1 MFNVAAFSSAF
12 SSAFSIDL
20 SQWFKVLISLFGTVL
35 GAWILYL
42 ILFFGLRSIFR
53 KLDRDIALVTLNV
66 SSYPALSLFILGS
79 LRLTFLNLTDN
90 TPILWLERILMS
102 GIVIS
107 ATYWVYQIFTQ
118 VIIYYLKDYSQDSEV
133 MWDDVLLPLLEGIIP
148 IIVFFLGGTILL
160 QVALDIDLTGAW
172 LTLGGATFVIGFAVR
187 DILANFFSG
196 IVLLLDSPFQFG
208 DVLRLEDGSLGIITK
223 IGVRVTGL
231 YITEDHAEVYIPNSV
246 IQGQKI
252 TNLSRP
258 IEPVFYRIPL
268 ELDSRCDVE
277 KARYQIKEIIQAHP
291 DTLGNLE
298 KKLEC
303 LDRFFDWED
312 LDESFMD
319 KKENGRERLV
329 AENEVNL
336 KLEAIEQSLEVL
348 TTTLQ
353 FAEKGGLD
361 KDDIATIQDE
371 FNEIL
376 EEIGLTAETKDL
388 SKKSF
393 SLFKIKTPLLS
404 VQLEETQSEESLISL
419 VRAWYRIWLRD
430 PNILDR
436 DQYVL
441 PEIWEYK
448 IKVLKRRVQR
458 LYQSILNP
466 TDQETRLDD
475 RVRELVKWLRD
486 RFKQA
491 RSEWQDPKV
500 RIKTLT
506 REEGYTYVKLILNY
520 YVDDVRLEDGE
531 RGLRVG
537 SDIHREILRN
547 LKEDC
552 FSHLV
557 ETDELVSR
565 PQDTP

>member
-1 MFNVAAFSSAF
+1 MFNVAAFSA
-12 SSAFSIDL
+12 AFSIDL

-66 SSYPALSLFILGS
+66 SSYPALFLFILGS

-90 TPILWLERILMS
+90 TPILWLERLLMA
-102 GIVIS
+102 GIVFS
-107 ATYWVYQIFTQ
+107 VTYWVYQIFSQ
-118 VIIYYLKDYSQDSEV
+118 VIIYYLKDYAQDSEV
-133 MWDDVLLPLLEGIIP
+133 MWDDVLLPLLEGVIP
-148 IIVFFLGGTILL
+148 ILIFFFGGTILL

-353 FAEKGGLD
+353 FAEKGGFD

-388 SKKSF
+388 RKKSF
-393 SLFKIKTPLLS
+393 SFFKIKTPLLS

-491 RSEWQDPKV
+491 RSEWQEPKV
-500 RIKTLT
+500 RIKTVT
-506 REEGYTYVKLILNY
+506 PQEGYTYVKLVLNY

-547 LKEDC
+547 LKDDC

-565 PQDTP
+565 KQDTP

>member
-1 MFNVAAFSSAF
+1 MFNVAAF

-148 IIVFFLGGTILL
+148 ILVFFLGGTILL